1 MVSVAHPCSYY
12 AASANDTRQRPALA
26 GALNCDICVIGAGYT
41 GLSTAL
47 HLAESGFSVIV
58 LEASRIG
65 FGASGRNG
73 GQIVHSYSRDIDFI
87 EKHYGHKIGTAMGE
101 MAFEGGRI
109 IRRLVAQYGINCDF
123 KSGAL
128 FAACNTKQLGDLESK
143 QRRWEAHGH
152 PDLQLLNAETIKNH
166 VGSERYQGG
175 LLDNSG
181 GHVHPLNL
189 VLGEAAALESLGGTI
204 YEDSAVTRVDEG
216 TQVKL
221 HTANGCV
228 SADFVMVAGNAYLGG
243 LIPKLQHK
251 AVPCGTQ
258 VIATE
263 PLDPALQ
270 RQLLPQN
277 NCIEDCNYLLDYYR
291 LSGDGRLIYGG
302 GVSYGD
308 HEPGRIKARII
319 PNMLKTFPQLKG
331 VKIDYAW
338 SGNFLLTL
346 MRLPQFGRIGTNIY
360 YAQGYS
366 GHGVTCSHLAGKVI
380 CEAIQGQAGR
390 YDIFASLPQP
400 AFPGGRL
407 LRIPLMAMGAW
418 YYNLRD
424 QLGI

>member
-1 MVSVAHPCSYY
+1 MTAVAHPASYY

-47 HLAESGFSVIV
+47 HLAESGFKVIV
-58 LEASRIG
+58 LEANRIG

-87 EKHYGHKIGTAMGE
+87 EKHYGPKIGTAMAE

-109 IRRLVAQYGINCDF
+109 IRRLVAQYQIDCDL

-128 FAACNTKQLGDLESK
+128 FAACNAKQLRELESK
-143 QRRWEAHGH
+143 QRLWEAHGH
-152 PDLQLLNAETIKNH
+152 SDLQLLSAETIKNH

-175 LLDNSG
+175 LLDKRG
-181 GHVHPLNL
+181 GHFHPLNL
-189 VLGEAAALESLGGTI
+189 VLGEAAALESLGGTL
-204 YEDSAVTRVDEG
+204 YEDSAVTRVEEG
-216 TQVKL
+216 AKVRL
-221 HTANGCV
+221 HTATGSV

-243 LIPKLQHK
+243 LIPKLARK
-251 AVPCGTQ
+251 AIPCGTQ

-270 RQLLPQN
+270 RQLLPQD

-291 LSGDGRLIYGG
+291 LAGDGRLIYGG
-302 GVSYGD
+302 GVTYGD
-308 HEPGRIKARII
+308 REPGRIAALITPK
-319 PNMLKTFPQLKG
+319 MLKTFPQLKG

-346 MRLPQFGRIGTNIY
+346 MRLPQFGRIGSNIY

-380 CEAIQGQAGR
+380 SDAIQGQAER
-390 YDIFASLPQP
+390 YDSFASLPQP

-407 LRIPLMAMGAW
+407 LRIPLTAMGAW

-424 QLGI
+424 RLGI